1 MNPAII
7 FSLSFPF
14 FLFLLMDFIRKSDEV
29 ESEGPCISMLPDNYP
44 LINEKESESEA
55 ISYSCPRTAE
65 GTI

>member
-1 MNPAII
+1 
-7 FSLSFPF
+7 
-14 FLFLLMDFIRKSDEV
+14 MDFIRKSDEV